1 LPESKGNVL
10 LDKFWE
16 ANPAIAALKDN
27 VTKFW
32 ENKGNKKWLPGIDG
46 RRLITRKKSALL
58 NTLFQSCGAI
68 AMDYAC
74 CYLDHWLGGIKI
86 DRDIRP
92 YYIYKGYLVRR
103 IGYFHDEVEFECHED
118 IADEVA
124 KLIEK
129 AIEKA
134 GVHLKLSVPLA
145 GEGKVGLN
153 WKETH

>member
-68 AMDYAC
+68 
-74 CYLDHWLGGIKI
+74 
-86 DRDIRP
+86 
-92 YYIYKGYLVRR
+92 
-103 IGYFHDEVEFECHED
+103 
-118 IADEVA
+118 
-124 KLIEK
+124 EK